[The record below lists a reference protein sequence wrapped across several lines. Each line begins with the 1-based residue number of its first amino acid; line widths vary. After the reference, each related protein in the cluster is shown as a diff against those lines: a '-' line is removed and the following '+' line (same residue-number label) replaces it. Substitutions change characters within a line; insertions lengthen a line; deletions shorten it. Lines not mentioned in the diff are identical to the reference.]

1 MSWLGF
7 WIFLAVLVACDC
19 WVFSQGYDS
28 LLQEHKTPEEKE
40 LQQLKIERLRQRNG
54 TTPLTAPDP
63 AKPNPPTPA
72 A

>member
-28 LLQEHKTPEEKE
+28 LLQEHKTPAEKE
-40 LQQLKIERLRQRNG
+40 LQRLKIEQLRQRIGAG
-54 TTPLTAPDP
+54 TLTPPDP
-63 AKPNPPTPA
+63 AKPNPPRPA